1 MGPPT
6 EATLKIQSKFVHL
19 DKEATTLSLL
29 LIEKEKENDSK
40 DKTIEKQ
47 NRKISQLEN
56 EIFQLKAKL
65 EVMTCFY
72 FRNKILFLKEHFNL
86 CY

>member
-6 EATLKIQSKFVHL
+6 EHTLKIQSKFVHL
-19 DKEATTLSLL
+19 DREATNLSLQ
-29 LIEKEKENDSK
+29 LIEKEKDNDSK

-65 EVMTCFY
+65 QVMKF
-72 FRNKILFLKEHFNL
+72 FFFWSKILFVKEHFSL
-86 CY
+86 RY